1 MQVVK
6 ILLTKLKRQQT
17 NEIKKA
23 PFSASCSP
31 STSHS
36 CLAHH
41 STNSHVD
48 AHHINETFSKNA
60 AFKASGHGNFCIQ
73 QVNEQYTT

>member
-41 STNSHVD
+41 STNSYVD
-48 AHHINETFSKNA
+48 ETFSKNA
-60 AFKASGHGNFCIQ
+60 AFQASGHGNFCIQ
-73 QVNEQYTT
+73 QVIEQYTT

>member
-1 MQVVK
+1 VR
-6 ILLTKLKRQQT
+6 LTKLKRQQT
-17 NEIKKA
+17 NERKKA

-41 STNSHVD
+41 STNSKVD

-60 AFKASGHGNFCIQ
+60 AFKASSHGNLCIQ